1 MFSGAQITIAGVVL
15 VVVLGLGLTAAIY
28 RGNAID
34 AEAERDKALA
44 DLGVAVDANKVQEET
59 IGRMRAQEAENDRLL
74 AQLAGSVAAINDNLA
89 KTTRELSELKD
100 ADPAVHDYLDSPVP
114 GPLQRMYDKRP
125 AGDRRD
131 AADPRKGP

>member
-1 MFSGAQITIAGVVL
+1 MLTQLRLAVAGVVL
-15 VVVLGLGLTAAIY
+15 LAFLGLAVTAAIY
-28 RGNAID
+28 RGNAIS
-34 AEAERDKALA
+34 AQAERDKAVA
-44 DLGVAVDANKVQEET
+44 DRNAAVAANKVQEET

-100 ADPAVHDYLDSPVP
+100 ADPAVHNYLDTPVP